1 METASQKVPK
11 KPPPWEP
18 KLRRVH
24 SYATMDKVIKARKKR
39 NSHDYDRCNC
49 SPRIANSLPLAE
61 YALLTSQKFQKNTVM
76 SLRAGLAINVSGVIR
91 ISLKNEHGSLKSD
104 QNFLWAVFNGEQ
116 EKVVL
121 VFSL

>member
-1 METASQKVPK
+1 
-11 KPPPWEP
+11 
-18 KLRRVH
+18 
-24 SYATMDKVIKARKKR
+24 
-39 NSHDYDRCNC
+39 
-49 SPRIANSLPLAE
+49 
-61 YALLTSQKFQKNTVM
+61 
-76 SLRAGLAINVSGVIR
+76 LAINFSGVIR